1 MALTRFAPSPTG
13 YLHLG
18 HAASACHVWRA
29 AEALS
34 APVKLRVEDIDHT
47 RCRPEYEDAILADLT
62 RLGFE
67 WDGPF
72 RRQSDHLDNY
82 ADALSF
88 LQQAGLIYRCFQTRQ
103 GIELARANSPDP
115 AAPYTGEPLSTRAE
129 QAHLDAGD
137 RYAWRLS
144 LRNAREYLGDA
155 YETLCFTEISPD
167 GPTVQPAQPERHGDV
182 ILARK
187 DINTSYHIACC
198 HDDALQAITHVVRGE
213 DLRDVTH
220 IHVLL
225 QALMGWPQPLYQF
238 HPLMLGPDGQK
249 LSKRNQDKSLHTF
262 WLEGVT
268 PAQIRRMTG
277 FE

>member
-29 AEALS
+29 AEALG
-34 APVKLRVEDIDHT
+34 APVKLRIEDIDHT
-47 RCRPEYEDAILADLT
+47 RCRPEYEDAIIADLT

-67 WDGPF
+67 WDGPI
-72 RRQSDHLDNY
+72 RRQSDHLDDY
-82 ADALSF
+82 ADAMSF
-88 LQQAGLIYRCFQTRQ
+88 LQQAGLAYRCFQTRQ
-103 GIELARANSPDP
+103 EIEFSRAGSADP
-115 AAPYTGEPLSTRAE
+115 TAPYTGGPLSPSEEKAR
-129 QAHLDAGD
+129 LNAGD
-137 RYAWRLS
+137 PHAWRLS
-144 LRNAREYLGDA
+144 LRNARERLGNA
-155 YETLCFTEISPD
+155 YDTLGFTEIRPD
-167 GPTVQPAQPERHGDV
+167 GPVTQPAEPERHGDV

-198 HDDALQAITHVVRGE
+198 HDDALQAITHIVRGE

-225 QALMGWPQPLYQF
+225 QALMGWSQPLYQF
-238 HPLMLGPDGQK
+238 HPLILGPDGQK
-249 LSKRNQDKSLHTF
+249 LSKRNQDKSLYTF
-262 WLEGVT
+262 WSEGVT